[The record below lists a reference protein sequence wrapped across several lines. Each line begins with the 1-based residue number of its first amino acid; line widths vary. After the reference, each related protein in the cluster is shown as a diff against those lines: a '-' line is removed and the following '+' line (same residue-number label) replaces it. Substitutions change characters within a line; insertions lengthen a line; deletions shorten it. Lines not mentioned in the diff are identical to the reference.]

1 MNSIKKKISTSLVAL
16 SLMTAAVAAPTQN
29 ANAGV
34 IIGAFV
40 PGVGSAVVGLLMAGA
55 GFFWG
60 MQSDGLNVG
69 AGALFVLDEKGG
81 TDKITRGL
89 SAKYPELDSFVIA
102 EIAQIVAQKGLSLEA
117 NSEGLKEVVLT
128 EGELAQ
134 VLEIVE
140 AQDAAMAR
148 TLRRD
153 LTAASL

>member
-1 MNSIKKKISTSLVAL
+1 MNSIKKKITTALVAL
-16 SLMTAAVAAPTQN
+16 SLMIAAVAAPTHN
-29 ANAGV
+29 ANAGI

-89 SAKYPELDSFVIA
+89 SERFPQLDSFVVY
-102 EIAQIVAQKGLSLEA
+102 EIAQLVAQKGLSLEQ
-117 NSEGLKEVVLT
+117 NSQGLKEVVLT
-128 EGELAQ
+128 EAELAP

-140 AQDAAMAR
+140 AQDLAAAGE
-148 TLRRD
+148 LRRQ
-153 LTAASL
+153 LTTSSM